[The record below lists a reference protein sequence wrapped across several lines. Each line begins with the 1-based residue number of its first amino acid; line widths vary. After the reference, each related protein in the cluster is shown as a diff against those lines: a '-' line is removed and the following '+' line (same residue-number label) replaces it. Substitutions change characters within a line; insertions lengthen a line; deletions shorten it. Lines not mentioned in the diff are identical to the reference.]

1 MAVLPQLWYHGAG
14 LRPGKRKLV
23 RIGAMRT
30 DYPSVIGQTVKG
42 VIDRPLGSAHPRHP
56 EMIYPLNYGYVKG
69 VFAEDGAEQDVYILG
84 TDQPL
89 REFEGKVIA
98 VYRRFD
104 DVEDKWIVSL
114 DGKDY
119 PDGVIL
125 EAIRFQER
133 YFHGEL
139 LR

>member
-1 MAVLPQLWYHGAG
+1 MRVEFDDEGAYESNFG
-14 LRPGKRKLV
+14 EANP
-23 RIGAMRT
+23 IF
-30 DYPSVIGQTVKG
+30 
-42 VIDRPLGSAHPRHP
+42 PRL
-56 EMIYPLNYGYVKG
+56 EI
-69 VFAEDGAEQDVYILG
+69 AEDGAEQDVYILG
-84 TDQPL
+84 TDLPL

-125 EAIRFQER
+125 EAIHFQEQ